1 MDQEPFYPN
10 QAIPLSLTAVVF
22 AIGVLLLLIVT
33 CLLNLLPFIA
43 ESVFLTIHPADVLI
57 GLTIYLKT
65 SIDFAIFIGRLM
77 QNYPGWR
84 NRIAIEVGT
93 ALGNILG
100 TLAILVV
107 WDIFREVRPLM
118 AGMIILA
125 SLVLL
130 RLAEDGLEHA
140 VRLPFSRKLEHALQ
154 IINRAV
160 APMLNRIIPH
170 NTFDLSQKRD
180 FKGLFLLSFTVPFIL
195 GSDDFAGYIP
205 LFNIVN
211 VIGFA
216 TGVFLGH
223 MLLNIALFLSPK
235 KTIIAVKNPYISF
248 LGSLAFILLAIW
260 GLREAFHLLL

>member
-1 MDQEPFYPN
+1 
-10 QAIPLSLTAVVF
+10 
-22 AIGVLLLLIVT
+22 
-33 CLLNLLPFIA
+33 
-43 ESVFLTIHPADVLI
+43 LTIHPADVLI

-125 SLVLL
+125 SLVLP

-140 VRLPFSRKLEHALQ
+140 IRLPFSRRLEHALQ

-160 APMLNRIIPH
+160 APVLNRIIPH